1 MVSSGPHRTF
11 DPSPPYRVRHAP
23 QHGFALVVTLSL
35 MILLTVIAVGL
46 LSLSAVS
53 LRSSSQGE
61 AAAVA
66 RANARMALMM
76 AIGELQKELGPDS
89 RISAPHDAGAGATG
103 GQPHWTAVYD
113 AWRRPDSPNTADTPQ
128 SRVPKFRSWLISGA
142 NAAGA
147 PGGTG
152 DKALLVGPGS
162 LGSNARKEDEVR
174 APMQN
179 VTVGNQKGNFAWWAS
194 DESGK
199 AKVNAG
205 PDAGSASNPLFGA
218 QSAPHIG
225 HTAIEAL
232 KNLEWKPGQRTAS
245 ITNASVNLAANL
257 GNRGLGNMN
266 HAVTVYSAGLLCDVR
281 GGHLKRDLSQLLAR
295 PVETMENKPLYLAN
309 GRVNRFQIGEN
320 GSIANSSIVNS
331 STSSPGTPNEWG
343 VNLEEL
349 HLFHNIHR
357 ELTWSGGRPSLT
369 MRSTREQVVRDR
381 YYLYKRPVIDAVQFI
396 LSLKAEPFQGNY
408 RMVMMLDGMVAL
420 SNPNDVPITWPAGLI
435 FPVQLQNIPYN
446 LTWNI
451 EKANGT
457 KNTNTATSADFGL
470 FVGRVGGGTSSRS
483 AGFTLEP
490 GEAAVFGSTSG
501 NGPQLD
507 LMRGFLPSGGVRINP
522 SVSNGWDLK
531 ATGLKAE
538 DLIDFTLIKG
548 DKGYQGGY
556 TYYNAWI
563 GDRRTGANAR
573 GWQIDSLSLSS
584 AGDINSEFMNRY
596 LISPIR
602 PTQSRPVSDFITR
615 PQPIMMI
622 SFLRNVER
630 DSGTQPPDAFAS
642 RPFQL
647 NEAVTAFRGMAPST
661 MQSAMHLTQ
670 YLITAEPLNYQ
681 FRTLAAGAGGR
692 NVYQGGGRQPNLGG
706 SFNVIRRR
714 TPIAPPI
721 SLGAFENAI
730 ASGFSSRLN
739 EAPNIANDPFPAN
752 AVALSGQ
759 RGASYAPAKVIGN
772 SWASP
777 FVPQSEVFK
786 PSTGGQ
792 PDTRASTDHSWMANV
807 ALWDTWF
814 LSSIVDGR
822 GAGGNSYQQDAR
834 SARKQFEDLATA
846 KGTLR
851 NTRFVFHPHRSPE
864 DAMKDLFDG
873 ESFKNSSLNNL
884 AKYLLVDG
892 AFNVNSTSE
901 DAWKALLTSVRDQ
914 ELLVSGGGTKK
925 FDYPYGTLGYAHDT
939 STSNDW
945 TGLRDLSDTE
955 IGALATAIVNEVKSR
970 GPFLSLA
977 DFVNRRP
984 NGSDPNHQVVGALQS
999 AIDKS
1004 GLNARFVGAGRSVT
1018 ADDFGA
1024 LAGAASLGV
1033 EQAPSRTLGC
1043 AGHLSQARLL
1053 TAIGA
1058 QITVR
1063 SDTFV
1068 IRTYGDSRDAS
1079 GKILARVWCEAVV
1092 QRVPEYVDSTDR
1104 PEAHDGWPQP
1114 GDKLSS
1120 TNSRFGRR
1128 WEIRSFRWLDSG
1140 EIIGA

>member
-1 MVSSGPHRTF
+1 MKCQKTNRSGA
-11 DPSPPYRVRHAP
+11 AP
-23 QHGFALVVTLSL
+23 WGFALVATLAL
-35 MILLTVIAVGL
+35 MILLTIIAVGL

-53 LRSSSQGE
+53 LRASTQGQ

-66 RANARMALMM
+66 RANARMALMI
-76 AIGELQKELGPDS
+76 AIGDLQKEMGPDS
-89 RISAPHDAGAGATG
+89 RISAPYDAGSTATG
-103 GQPHWTAVYD
+103 GQPHWSAVYD
-113 AWRRPDSPNTADTPQ
+113 AWRRPDDPNTPDTPQ
-128 SRVPKFRSWLISGA
+128 SRVPKFRSWLVSGA
-142 NAAGA
+142 NATGA
-147 PGGTG
+147 PSGTG
-152 DKALLVGPGS
+152 EKALLVGPGS
-162 LGSNARKEDEVR
+162 LGKNARPEDEIRV
-174 APMQN
+174 PMQA
-179 VTVGNQKGNFAWWAS
+179 VTVGGQKGHLAWWAS
-194 DESGK
+194 DESRK

-205 PDAGSASNPLFGA
+205 SDAASAPNPLFVA

-225 HTAIEAL
+225 HQAIEVL
-232 KNLEWKPGQRTAS
+232 KDFEWKPGQRTVS
-245 ITNASVNLAANL
+245 VTNASVNLAAGL
-257 GNRGLGNMN
+257 GNRGIGNLN
-266 HAVTVYSAGLLCDVR
+266 HDVTVHSTGLLCDVR

-295 PVETMENKPLYLAN
+295 PVETIEDMPLYLAD
-309 GRVNRFQIGEN
+309 GRINRFQIGEN
-320 GSIANSSIVNS
+320 GSLANSSIVS
-331 STSSPGTPNEWG
+331 GSQSAPSTPNEWG
-343 VNLEEL
+343 INLEEL

-357 ELTWSGGRPSLT
+357 ELEWSGGQPSLI
-369 MRSTREQVVRDR
+369 MRSTREDAVKDR

-420 SNPNDVPITWPAGLI
+420 SNPGDVPITWPPGLI

-446 LTWNI
+446 LAWNI
-451 EKANGT
+451 TNAEGQT
-457 KNTNTATSADFGL
+457 KNSNTASSADFGL
-470 FVGRVGGGTSSRS
+470 FVGRIGGGTSSKS
-483 AGFTLEP
+483 TGFTLEP

-507 LMRGFLPSGGVRINP
+507 LMRGFQPSGGVRITPNAN
-522 SVSNGWDLK
+522 NGWDLK
-531 ATGLKAE
+531 AAGLKA
-538 DLIDFTLIKG
+538 DDKIDFTLTKG

-563 GDRRTGANAR
+563 GDRRTGNSAK

-584 AGDINSEFMNRY
+584 AGDINSEFMNRL

-602 PTQSRPVSDFITR
+602 PTQIRPVSDFLTK
-615 PQPIMMI
+615 PQPVMMI

-630 DSGTQPPDAFAS
+630 DSGSQPPDALAS

-647 NEAVTAFRGMAPST
+647 NEAVTAFRGMSPST
-661 MQSAMHLTQ
+661 MESAIHLTQ

-714 TPIAPPI
+714 TPIAPPM
-721 SLGAFENAI
+721 SLGSFENAI
-730 ASGFSSRLN
+730 ASGFSSRMKD
-739 EAPNIANDPFPAN
+739 APAIAGDDYPPDAM
-752 AVALSGQ
+752 ALSGQ
-759 RGASYAPAKVIGN
+759 RGASIAPAKVIGN
-772 SWASP
+772 SWANP
-777 FVPQSEVFK
+777 FVPQDLVFK
-786 PSTGGQ
+786 PSSGGT
-792 PDTRASTDHSWMANV
+792 PSTRASSDHSWLANT

-822 GAGGNSYQQDAR
+822 GRGGNSYQQDIR
-834 SARKQFEDLATA
+834 SPRKQFEDLANA
-846 KGTLR
+846 DGTLR
-851 NTRFVFHPHRSPE
+851 NTRYVFHPHRSPDE
-864 DAMKDLFDG
+864 AVKELFAGDA
-873 ESFKNSSLNNL
+873 LNNTSMINL

-892 AFNVNSTSE
+892 AFNVNSSSV

-914 ELLVSGGGTKK
+914 ELLVSGGGRKK
-925 FDYPYGTLGYAHDT
+925 FDCPYGTLGYAHDT

-945 TGLRDLSDTE
+945 TGLRDLSDKE
-955 IGALATAIVNEVKSR
+955 IGELAGAIVNEVKAR

-984 NGSDPNHQVVGALQS
+984 NGSDPNHQVLGALQS

-1004 GLNARFVGAGRSVT
+1004 GLNARFTGGGRSLT
-1018 ADDFGA
+1018 AADFAA
-1024 LAGAASLGV
+1024 LSGGGLIDA
-1033 EQAPSRTLGC
+1033 EHAPARSLGC

-1068 IRTYGDSRDAS
+1068 IRTYGDARDAS
-1079 GKILARVWCEAVV
+1079 GKILARAWCEALV
-1092 QRVPEYVDSTDR
+1092 QRVPEYVDPTDR

-1114 GDKLSS
+1114 GSKLSPA
-1120 TNSRFGRR
+1120 NSRFGRR
-1128 WEIRSFRWLDSG
+1128 WEIKSFRWLDSG
-1140 EIIGA
+1140 EIFGA